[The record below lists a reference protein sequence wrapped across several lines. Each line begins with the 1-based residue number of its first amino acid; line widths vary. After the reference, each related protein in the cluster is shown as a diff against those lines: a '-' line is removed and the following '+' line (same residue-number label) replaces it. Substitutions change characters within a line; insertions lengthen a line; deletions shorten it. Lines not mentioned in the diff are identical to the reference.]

1 MIANASKIQHA
12 SKLPETYGP
21 SRQLV
26 AIYLPD
32 LPVQYLR
39 LAEGWAEDVPIALY
53 ETVKGSHILKYMSL
67 AARSAGLMP
76 SMRLTDARALLPSTR
91 FRQFDL
97 IKIRGW
103 LQAIGRWAWRYS
115 PVVGVDTD
123 SLTVWIDMTGT
134 EHFYDDSHD
143 MLSHIAQAFHKA
155 DLRAYI
161 ALAPTYGAAFA
172 LAHFKA
178 TAGTPVVCGS
188 ERRAILEAVSDLPVE
203 ALRIAPSIVSG
214 LMKTGLR
221 TIGNLIGISRS
232 ALHVRFGAEIVLRRD
247 QMLAEADEVL
257 TPLTWQAPIMITRSF
272 YEPLAGLAPMQEMVR
287 QLVSDMADL
296 LTQKQWLTRQLEIG
310 WQRVDGTIGRRW
322 FRLSRPRRDRL
333 LLHRLTEK
341 LAEEIDAEF
350 GIEYAWISAQKLS
363 EGLPETLQLDGREQ
377 ASESVQQL
385 IDHLGARL
393 GNDKIRCLV
402 PYADWQPEASMQV
415 IAADKAQDIYNWHMP
430 EPEALSAPRPV
441 RLLSP
446 AQEVSAVALLPDHP
460 PAQIRLR
467 KQVWQIAY
475 ASGPERIGPRWWD
488 VDAGKYLSR
497 DYYRLETDT
506 GARLWVYREGLPERG
521 DPMRWFLHGYFA

>member
-1 MIANASKIQHA
+1 MITNASKIQRA
-12 SKLPETYGP
+12 SKLSQRYGP
-21 SRQLV
+21 SRQMV
-26 AIYLPD
+26 VIYLPD
-32 LPVQYLR
+32 LPIQHLC
-39 LAEGWAEDVPIALY
+39 LAEGWAEDVPVGLY
-53 ETVKGSHILKYMSL
+53 ETVKGSQILKYVS
-67 AARSAGLMP
+67 ASAQAAGLTP

-91 FRQFDL
+91 FRQFDPV
-97 IKIRGW
+97 KTRSW
-103 LQAIGRWAWRYS
+103 LEAIGRWAWRYS
-115 PVVGVDTD
+115 PVVGCDED
-123 SLTVWIDMTGT
+123 SLTLWIDMTGT
-134 EHFYDDSHD
+134 DHFYEDSHD
-143 MLSHIAQAFHKA
+143 LLSQIAQAFQIA
-155 DLRAYI
+155 DLVAHI

-178 TAGTPVVCGS
+178 TAGSPVVCGS
-188 ERRAILEAVSDLPVE
+188 DRKAILAAVSDMPVT
-203 ALRIAPSIVSG
+203 ALRIAPIIVSG
-214 LMKTGLR
+214 LIKSGLG
-221 TIGNLIGISRS
+221 TIGALTGISRS
-232 ALHVRFGAEIVLRRD
+232 ALHVRFGSEIVLRRD

-272 YEPLAGLAPMQEMVR
+272 HEPLAGLAPMQEMVR
-287 QLVSDMADL
+287 HLVSDMADL
-296 LTQKQWLTRQLEIG
+296 LAQKQWVTRQLEIG
-310 WQRVDGTIGRRW
+310 WQRVDSTIGRRW
-322 FRLSRPRRDRL
+322 FRLSRPRRDKQ
-333 LLHRLTEK
+333 LLHRLTER

-377 ASESVQQL
+377 ASESIQQL

-393 GNDKIRCLV
+393 GSDKIRCFV

-415 IAADKAQDIYNWHMP
+415 VAADKAPDNFSWQVFAP
-430 EPEALSAPRPV
+430 EILSAPRPV

-497 DYYRLETDT
+497 DYYRLETET

-521 DPMRWFLHGYFA
+521 EPMRWFLHGYFA